1 MLKKFGHIIYAW
13 GTTLL
18 FAGVI
23 YWVATIPNFDVTTDA
38 TNEVVKVVF
47 KMLLYALLFI
57 LFYRSIIAT
66 LKNTVKRLSGWRS
79 KGEALEDA
87 EFVLIIETMTVIVT
101 ILATTLFAIFEEYIQ
116 NFVPGRHP
124 EVRDVL
130 VSVMAIL
137 LTALVVYTMPV
148 IGELEVAIKH
158 KFITTRH
165 TRKSA

>member
-1 MLKKFGHIIYAW
+1 MLKKLAHIFWAW

-38 TNEVVKVVF
+38 TNEVVKVIF
-47 KMLLYALLFI
+47 KMLLYALFFI

-66 LKNTVKRLSGWRS
+66 LKNTVQRLSGWRS
-79 KGEALEDA
+79 KGEAVEDA
-87 EFVLIIETMTVIVT
+87 EFVLIIETMTVIIT
-101 ILATTLFAIFEEYIQ
+101 ILSTTLFAIFEEYSQ
-116 NFVPGRHP
+116 NFVAGRHA
-124 EVRDVL
+124 EVKDVL

-158 KFITTRH
+158 KFLTNRH
-165 TRKSA
+165 LK